1 MQNIDIYLEYTCMKL
16 SSELFNY
23 WEDQFSDINASLAP
37 SKWKVCLP
45 TLLTVPKAGAHDTI
59 QLYDNIQNRGKR
71 IGFSYYF

>member
-1 MQNIDIYLEYTCMKL
+1 MQNIDFNTHAEMKL

-23 WEDQFSDINASLAP
+23 WEDQLTDIKVSLAP

-45 TLLTVPKAGAHDTI
+45 TLLKVPKAAAHDTI
-59 QLYDNIQNRGKR
+59 QLYDNIQNRGRR